1 MSISSEI
8 TRLQN
13 AKASIK
19 TSIENKGVEVPSAT
33 TLDGYSSLIDSI
45 TGGGAGE
52 DWTQI
57 GYSSE
62 PQPVT
67 DGFNYAKNIYDNWDS
82 SQTSY
87 SSKFKSDKNLVFMP
101 LVNTQNATRFD
112 SMFYGCQRLIY
123 VPQLNT
129 SNGTRFDYMFKDCEA
144 LTSIPQL
151 NTSKAT
157 EFSYMF
163 HTCSSLTSVPEL
175 NASRVTNLN
184 SMFSY
189 ITHQLTFTL
198 GGFTNIG
205 EAYTKGTSANY
216 YNYKIPI
223 QNLNLTHDS
232 LMNVINK
239 LYDIATKGCNT
250 QNLSIGSTNLAKL
263 TAEEIA
269 IATNKGWTVS

>member
-1 MSISSEI
+1 MSIASEI

-57 GYSSE
+57 GYDRT

-67 DGFNYAKNIYDNWDS
+67 DGFNYAKSIYDNWDS
-82 SQTSY
+82 SQTTCREKY
-87 SSKFKSDKNLVFMP
+87 FIDLDLVFMP
-101 LVNTQNATRFD
+101 LVDTQNATRFD
-112 SMFYGCQRLIY
+112 SMFYGCLRLIY

-129 SNGTRFDYMFKDCEA
+129 SNGTRFDYMFKDCES

-151 NTSKAT
+151 DTSKAT
-157 EFSYMF
+157 DFSYMF
-163 HTCSSLTSVPEL
+163 HSCSSLTSVPEL
-175 NASRVTNLN
+175 NASRVKNLN

-205 EAYTKGTSANY
+205 QAYSTGQSANY

-269 IATNKGWTVS
+269 IATNRGWSIS

>member
-1 MSISSEI
+1 MSIATEI

-45 TGGGAGE
+45 TGGGSGE

-57 GYSSE
+57 GYDRT

-67 DGFNYAKNIYDNWDS
+67 DGLNYAKNIYDNWDS

-87 SSKFKSDKNLVFMP
+87 SSKFKKDKNLVFMP
-101 LVNTQNATRFD
+101 LVNTQNATGFD
-112 SMFYGCQRLIY
+112 RMFYGCQRLIY

-129 SNGTRFDYMFKDCEA
+129 SNGTRFDYMFKDCEGLA
-144 LTSIPQL
+144 SIPQL

-157 EFSYMF
+157 DFSYMF

-175 NASRVTNLN
+175 NASRVTNLD

-205 EAYTKGTSANY
+205 QAYSKGTPANS

-263 TAEEIA
+263 TAEEISS
-269 IATNKGWTVS
+269 ATNKGWSVS

>member
-1 MSISSEI
+1 MSLNAEI
-8 TRLQN
+8 TRIEN

-45 TGGGAGE
+45 TGGGTGE

-57 GYSSE
+57 GYDRT

-67 DGFNYAKNIYDNWDS
+67 DGFNYAKSIYDNWDS
-82 SQTSY
+82 SQTILSN
-87 SSKFKSDKNLVFMP
+87 KFKNDNDLVFMP
-101 LVNTQNATRFD
+101 FVNTQNATRFD

-129 SNGTRFDYMFKDCEA
+129 SNGTSFDHMFKDCKG

-157 EFSYMF
+157 DFSYMF
-163 HTCSSLTSVPEL
+163 QSCGSLTSVPEL
-175 NASRVTNLN
+175 NASRVTNLD
-184 SMFSY
+184 SMFYY

-205 EAYTKGTSANY
+205 QAYSKATSANY
-216 YNYKIPI
+216 YSYVISL

-250 QNLSIGSTNLAKL
+250 QKLSIGSTNLAKL

-269 IATNKGWTVS
+269 IATNRGWSIS